1 MKGTKSMHCVMSIGR
16 PVRACT
22 RLSEAA
28 KALATRDHVK
38 DISGP
43 SALSNNIKFP
53 PRSKG
58 GACDK
63 LYEALQAAFRLH
75 WVKGSFRPCS
85 SSQRQTLVTSSMNAG
100 CRRCGVMRR
109 HSCIYSLH
117 LVEIEST
124 FYRRALSVL
133 ARGSL
138 PRPNIRDICASLQTR
153 EIEVKAPVDPMSTLV
168 VGDASSLLRG
178 NILSCDYALYKRTKT
193 TVIPGLHDDR
203 VNKEGEAHHHSR
215 PSDNPGRLC
224 SYASAMATT

>member
-16 PVRACT
+16 RVRACT

-63 LYEALQAAFRLH
+63 LYEALQAAFRLY
-75 WVKGSFRPCS
+75 WVKGFFSTMQQQPKADFGDFFHECW
-85 SSQRQTLVTSSMNAG
+85 
-100 CRRCGVMRR
+100 R

-117 LVEIEST
+117 LVKIEST

-168 VGDASSLLRG
+168 VGDASSLLQG
-178 NILSCDYALYKRTKT
+178 NTLSCDYALYKRTKT
-193 TVIPGLHDDR
+193 TVIPGLHDDGL
-203 VNKEGEAHHHSR
+203 NKEGEAHHHSR